1 MSNEFCLKFRPFD
14 KVERCFDIVASVDR
28 ALQTPTDECRRRQ
41 LYGSEQNN
49 AVIVLSMIDVSN
61 VITVFIMPV
70 LQCFRGVAFDFVYIL
85 EWNSPITEKT
95 TWTS

>member
-49 AVIVLSMIDVSN
+49 A
-61 VITVFIMPV
+61 
-70 LQCFRGVAFDFVYIL
+70 G
-85 EWNSPITEKT
+85 NSIIYD
-95 TWTS
+95 